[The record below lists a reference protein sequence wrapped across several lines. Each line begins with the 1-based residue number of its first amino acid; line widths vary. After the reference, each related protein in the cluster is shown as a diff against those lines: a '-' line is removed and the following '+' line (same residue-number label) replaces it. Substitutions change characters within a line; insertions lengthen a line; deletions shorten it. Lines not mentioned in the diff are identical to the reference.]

1 VWTVAADIITRF
13 LVTGAITMK
22 AMQLLLGVLTVSG
35 AVAAFGDAH
44 EDYGRLTFSATQ
56 KETLT
61 AVVEA
66 IDHETRVVT
75 VRGPQGNTVTFTA
88 SKDVRNLAQVDPG
101 DLIDAEYVESLDVE
115 VLPGDG
121 SDPGHG
127 VMGAVSRTEE
137 GAKPG
142 VAAAEVNVI
151 TARIVAIDL
160 EANTATLEGPDGAL
174 EEIEPMNPSNL
185 ERVSIGDIVVFTVTQ
200 SLALS
205 VREQSADAD

>member
-1 VWTVAADIITRF
+1 
-13 LVTGAITMK
+13 MK
-22 AMQLLLGVLTVSG
+22 IMQLLLGVL
-35 AVAAFGDAH
+35 AMFAASFALSDAH
-44 EDYGRLTFSATQ
+44 EDAGRLTFSATQ

-61 AVVEA
+61 ALVEA
-66 IDHETRVVT
+66 IDHESRVVT
-75 VRGPQGNTVTFTA
+75 VRGPRGNTITFTA
-88 SKDVRNLAQVDPG
+88 SDEVRNLDQVEAG
-101 DLIDAEYVESLDVE
+101 DLIDAEYVESIDVE

-121 SDPGHG
+121 SEPGHG
-127 VMGAVSRTEE
+127 VMGAAARTDE
-137 GAKPG
+137 GELPG

-151 TARIVAIDL
+151 TATVVAIDL

-205 VREQSADAD
+205 VRAQPADAE

>member
-1 VWTVAADIITRF
+1 
-13 LVTGAITMK
+13 MK
-22 AMQLLLGVLTVSG
+22 VMQLFLGVLAVSG
-35 AVAAFGDAH
+35 ANFAFGDAH
-44 EDYGRLTFSATQ
+44 GDQGRVTFSATQ
-56 KETLT
+56 KEKLT
-61 AVVEA
+61 ALVEA

-75 VRGPQGNTVTFTA
+75 VRGPRGNTITFTA
-88 SKDVRNLAQVDPG
+88 SDDVRNLAQVDPG
-101 DLIDAEYVESLDVE
+101 DLIDAEYLESLDVE

-137 GAKPG
+137 GGKPG

-151 TARIVAIDL
+151 TAKIVAIDL

-185 ERVSIGDIVVFTVTQ
+185 ERVSVGDIVVFTVTQ

-205 VREQSADAD
+205 VREQPTDAE